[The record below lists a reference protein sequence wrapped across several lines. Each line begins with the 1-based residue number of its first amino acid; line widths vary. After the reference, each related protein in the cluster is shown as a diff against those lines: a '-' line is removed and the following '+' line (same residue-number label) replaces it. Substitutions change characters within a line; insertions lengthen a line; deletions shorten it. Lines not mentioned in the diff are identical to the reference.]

1 MSETLNPTITITV
14 SGPTGSGKSRV
25 LALIADALKLIHG
38 DKVIIDSPELD
49 SEKRMSNAD
58 YTHWHSPRSG
68 TVFKLEEVNLPD
80 IPSHITLRR
89 KSVMEGYHG
98 LGEWDDTQVWVEP
111 GYKPELRVSLA
122 SAYVGYLQR
131 DREGFWVPIF
141 HPDGPALGW
150 IKFSPTNR
158 IHGKFHFSATEF
170 RLATESAP
178 KMGDLVREG
187 IHWPVSDDK
196 ISETETS
203 KTESKEKQSE
213 PIKRDPGTCTHQACS
228 SRGGLRTDFA
238 DRTTPVP
245 LTISNEN
252 SLLARI
258 EARLTEEV
266 KRLADALGRFSRNTQ
281 CISHEL
287 PDTSHFGKSV
297 TLLLSLGS
305 LQIANALLKNGDK
318 PLLLDDGVEYLRE
331 LGLGLNDFIRE
342 VELDGRKFLAIAL
355 IDNRTDQRLN

>member
-1 MSETLNPTITITV
+1 MTTTRSPTITITV

-25 LALIADALKLIHG
+25 LALIAEALKLIHG
-38 DKVIIDSPELD
+38 DKVIIDSPELE
-49 SEKRMSNAD
+49 SEKRISNAD

-68 TVFKLEEVNLPD
+68 TVFKLEEVSLPD
-80 IPSHITLRR
+80 IPPRIALRR

-131 DREGFWVPIF
+131 DREGFWVPLF

-150 IKFSPTNR
+150 IKFSPTNK
-158 IHGKFHFSATEF
+158 IHGQFHFSATEF
-170 RLATESAP
+170 RLATEPAP

-187 IHWPVSDDK
+187 IHWPVPDDK

-203 KTESKEKQSE
+203 QTGSKAEQSE
-213 PIKRDPGTCTHQACS
+213 PVKRDSGTRTHHSCR
-228 SRGGLRTDFA
+228 SRGGLCASSA
-238 DRTTPVP
+238 DRTTPVS
-245 LTISNEN
+245 LSVSDEN
-252 SLLARI
+252 DLLARI

-266 KRLADALGRFSRNTQ
+266 RRLADALGCFSRNTQ
-281 CISHEL
+281 RISHEL

-297 TLLLSLGS
+297 TLFLSLGS
-305 LQIANALLKNGDK
+305 LQLANALLKNEDK
-318 PLLLDDGVEYLRE
+318 PLLLNDGIEYLRE
-331 LGLGLNDFIRE
+331 LGLSLDDFIRE
-342 VELDGRKFLAIAL
+342 IELDGRKFLAIAL
-355 IDNRTDQRLN
+355 VDNHADQPFN